1 MALSFSRWSAK
12 KGATP
17 SAEAKS
23 GSIAML
29 PFTPAPFFADK
40 NRAFWRL
47 QLVGWGGSALLRA
60 TANIANNAP
69 DKLVLTLIA
78 TVTGFSISLILSVV
92 YGKLINRRP
101 LVTWSVTA
109 LALAVAVVVSATIN
123 GWTLSLSQAS
133 GADTGLA
140 QTVLSVIYLDM
151 PLLGAWSALYYAI
164 NYYLQVEEQADR
176 LERLEAQATSAQ
188 LAMLRY
194 QLNPHFLFN
203 TLNSISTLV
212 LLKQTEPANAMLTRL
227 SGFLR
232 HTLVT
237 QPGGKVSV
245 AQEVETLKLYLDIE
259 RMRFEE
265 RLRTV
270 FKIEPAAA
278 KAGIPS
284 LLLQPLVENAIKYA
298 VSPQEEGARIS
309 LTAQVIG
316 NRLRITVADTGPGL
330 QGRPLVQRRYDNR
343 NAGSHTASTGLGL
356 ANIRDRLAQ
365 AYGEDHRFEIVTPPE
380 GGFTVI
386 IEIPYELHHEAEAVH
401 DAPAKPTTATTVS
414 DLPGERAMGTSA

>member
-1 MALSFSRWSAK
+1 MALPFTRRSTEQA
-12 KGATP
+12 ATQT
-17 SAEAKS
+17 ADAAVG
-23 GSIAML
+23 GSMAIL

-60 TANIANNAP
+60 TTNIAN
-69 DKLVLTLIA
+69 DKPQQLVLTLIA

-109 LALAVAVVVSATIN
+109 LALAVAVVISAIIN
-123 GWTLSLSQAS
+123 GWTLSLSQPGGETS
-133 GADTGLA
+133 FA
-140 QTVLSVIYLDM
+140 QTVLSVFYLDM
-151 PLLGAWSALYYAI
+151 PLLAAWSALYYAI

-232 HTLVT
+232 HTLVA

-265 RLRTV
+265 RLRTT
-270 FKIEPAAA
+270 FNIDDSTR
-278 KAGIPS
+278 AGLLPS

-298 VSPQEEGARIS
+298 VGTQESGAEITITTQLVGS
-309 LTAQVIG
+309 L
-316 NRLRITVADTGPGL
+316 LRITVSDTGPGL
-330 QGRPLVQRRYDNR
+330 QNTAADNR
-343 NAGSHTASTGLGL
+343 LSGVTFDGGEPVSTGVGL

-365 AYGEDHRFEIVTPPE
+365 AYGDRHRFEIIDPPE
-380 GGFTVI
+380 GGFTVL
-386 IEIPYELHHEAEAVH
+386 IEIPFERREP
-401 DAPAKPTTATTVS
+401 APA
-414 DLPGERAMGTSA
+414 SAAAARPALAAG

>member
-1 MALSFSRWSAK
+1 M
-12 KGATP
+12 T
-17 SAEAKS
+17 
-23 GSIAML
+23 
-29 PFTPAPFFADK
+29 
-40 NRAFWRL
+40 
-47 QLVGWGGSALLRA
+47 
-60 TANIANNAP
+60 NIANGKP
-69 DKLVLTLIA
+69 EQIVVTLIA

-101 LVTWSVTA
+101 LVTWGATA
-109 LALAVAVVVSATIN
+109 LALAISVTVSAMIN
-123 GWTLSLSQAS
+123 GWTLSISTGSEAS
-133 GADTGLA
+133 FA
-140 QTVLSVIYLDM
+140 QTVLSVFYIDM
-151 PLLGAWSALYYAI
+151 TLLGAWSALYYAV
-164 NYYLQVEEQADR
+164 NYYIQVEEQADR

-270 FKIEPAAA
+270 FKVETAAA
-278 KAGIPS
+278 QASIPS

-316 NRLRITVADTGPGL
+316 NRLRVTVADTGPGL
-330 QGRPLVQRRYDNR
+330 QGRPLVQRKYDSSEAR
-343 NAGSHTASTGLGL
+343 TGTVSTGVGL

-365 AYGEDHRFEIVTPPE
+365 AYGEDHRFDIETPPE
-380 GGFTVI
+380 GGFSVI
-386 IEIPYELHHEAEAVH
+386 IEIPFEPYEETAA
-401 DAPAKPTTATTVS
+401 DYAAAGKPAAATPVAN
-414 DLPGERAMGTSA
+414 LPGQRAMGTPA

>member
-1 MALSFSRWSAK
+1 VALPFTRR
-12 KGATP
+12 
-17 SAEAKS
+17 SAEKAATQKTDEAARA

-47 QLVGWGGSALLRA
+47 QLVGWSGAALLRA
-60 TANIANNAP
+60 TTNIANGKP
-69 DKLVLTLIA
+69 EQLVLTLIA
-78 TVTGFSISLILSVV
+78 TVTGFSISLILSVI
-92 YGKLINRRP
+92 YGKLINLRP

-109 LALAVAVVVSATIN
+109 VALAFAVVISAIIN
-123 GWTLSLSQAS
+123 GWTLSLSQQS
-133 GADTGLA
+133 GGETNFA
-140 QTVLSVIYLDM
+140 QTVLSVLYLDM
-151 PLLGAWSALYYAI
+151 PLLAAWSALYYAI
-164 NYYLQVEEQADR
+164 NYFLQVEEQADR

-270 FKIEPAAA
+270 FKIEPGAA

-316 NRLRITVADTGPGL
+316 NRLRMTVADTGPGL
-330 QGRPLVQRRYDNR
+330 QGRPLVQRRYDHR
-343 NAGSHTASTGLGL
+343 GAGHTASTGLGL

-365 AYGEDHRFEIVTPPE
+365 SYGEDHRFEIVTPPE
-380 GGFTVI
+380 GGFTVV
-386 IEIPYELHHEAEAVH
+386 IEVPYEVH
-401 DAPAKPTTATTVS
+401 RDAPHDTLEKPTAATTVS
-414 DLPGERAMGTSA
+414 DMPGERAMGTNA

>member
-1 MALSFSRWSAK
+1 MSN
-12 KGATP
+12 
-17 SAEAKS
+17 
-23 GSIAML
+23 L
-29 PFTPAPFFADK
+29 PFRPAPFFENKD
-40 NRAFWRL
+40 RAFWRL
-47 QLVGWGGSALLRA
+47 QFVGWGAAAFQRGMSAL
-60 TANIANNAP
+60 ANGQ
-69 DKLVLTLIA
+69 DLSFLVLVLIEA
-78 TVTGFSISLILSVV
+78 ITGFSISLVLSVI

-101 LVTWSVTA
+101 IITWSVTA
-109 LALAVAVVVSATIN
+109 VVLVTAVFVAAFIN
-123 GWTLSLSQAS
+123 GWAVSLQRGGTTGFLQLVLGLSYIHM
-133 GADTGLA
+133 T
-140 QTVLSVIYLDM
+140 
-151 PLLGAWSALYYAI
+151 LLGAWSALYYAI

-270 FKIEPAAA
+270 FKVEPAAA
-278 KAGIPS
+278 DASIPS

-316 NRLRITVADTGPGL
+316 NRLRVTVADTGPGAQATATTARVSDAL
-330 QGRPLVQRRYDNR
+330 S
-343 NAGSHTASTGLGL
+343 ASHNPVSTGVGL

-365 AYGEDHRFEIVTPPE
+365 AYGEEHRFEIETPPE

-386 IEIPYELHHEAEAVH
+386 IEIPYEPFQDSAAEIGSAVKPAT
-401 DAPAKPTTATTVS
+401 APSVATV
-414 DLPGERAMGTSA
+414 PGQRAMGTSA

>member
-1 MALSFSRWSAK
+1 M
-12 KGATP
+12 
-17 SAEAKS
+17 
-23 GSIAML
+23 AML
-29 PFTPAPFFADK
+29 PFTPTPFFADK

-47 QLVGWGGSALLRA
+47 QLVGWGGAALLRA
-60 TANIANNAP
+60 TANIANGMP
-69 DKLVLTLIA
+69 EKLVLTLIA

-232 HTLVT
+232 HTLVAH
-237 QPGGKVSV
+237 PGGKVSV

-270 FKIEPAAA
+270 FKVEPGAA
-278 KAGIPS
+278 KAAIPS

-309 LTAQVIG
+309 LTAQVLG
-316 NRLRITVADTGPGL
+316 NRLRMTVADTGPGL
-330 QGRPLVQRRYDNR
+330 QGRPLVQRRYDHR
-343 NAGSHTASTGLGL
+343 SDSPTASTGLGL

-365 AYGEDHRFEIVTPPE
+365 TYGDDHRFEIVTPPE

-386 IEIPYELHHEAEAVH
+386 IEVPFEIHRESEAAY
-401 DAPAKPTTATTVS
+401 DGTAKPTPVTTVTEM
-414 DLPGERAMGTSA
+414 PGERAMGTQA

>member
-1 MALSFSRWSAK
+1 VALPFTRR
-12 KGATP
+12 
-17 SAEAKS
+17 SAEKAATQTAEAARG

-29 PFTPAPFFADK
+29 PFAPAPFFADK
-40 NRAFWRL
+40 NQAFWRL

-60 TANIANNAP
+60 TTNIANNAP

-78 TVTGFSISLILSVV
+78 TVTGFSISLILSVI
-92 YGKLINRRP
+92 YGRLINRRP

-109 LALAVAVVVSATIN
+109 LALAMAVVISATIN
-123 GWTLSLSQAS
+123 GWTLSLSQAGGDAS
-133 GADTGLA
+133 FA
-140 QTVLSVIYLDM
+140 QTVLSVFYLDM
-151 PLLGAWSALYYAI
+151 PLLAAWSALYYAI

-232 HTLVT
+232 HTLVA

-270 FKIEPAAA
+270 FKIEPGAAR
-278 KAGIPS
+278 AGIPS

-316 NRLRITVADTGPGL
+316 GRLRMTVADTGPGL
-330 QGRPLVQRRYDNR
+330 QGLPLVQRRYDHR
-343 NAGSHTASTGLGL
+343 GADQTASTGLGL

-365 AYGEDHRFEIVTPPE
+365 TYGEDHRFEIVTPPE

-386 IEIPYELHHEAEAVH
+386 IEVPYELHREG
-401 DAPAKPTTATTVS
+401 DAAPDGPTKPTAATTVTEM
-414 DLPGERAMGTSA
+414 PGERAMGTSA

>member
-1 MALSFSRWSAK
+1 MAASPA
-12 KGATP
+12 A
-17 SAEAKS
+17 
-23 GSIAML
+23 GSMAML
-29 PFTPAPFFADK
+29 PFTPTPFFADK

-47 QLVGWGGSALLRA
+47 QLLGWGGYALQRA
-60 TANIANNAP
+60 VSTIANDQP
-69 DKLVLTLIA
+69 WDFLVLVLIT
-78 TVTGFSISLILSVV
+78 TVTGFSISVILSVI
-92 YGKLINRRP
+92 YGWLIKQRA
-101 LVTWSVTA
+101 LVTWSATVIV
-109 LALAVAVVVSATIN
+109 LAAAV
-123 GWTLSLSQAS
+123 SLYSFIDAWVLQLYY
-133 GADTGLA
+133 ADEQTGFA
-140 QTVLSVIYLDM
+140 QRFLGIFSYDLTV
-151 PLLGAWSALYYAI
+151 LGAWSALYYAI
-164 NYYLQVEEQADR
+164 NFFLQVEEQADR

-212 LLKQTEPANAMLTRL
+212 LLRQTEPANAMLTRL

-278 KAGIPS
+278 KASIPS

-316 NRLRITVADTGPGL
+316 NRLRVIVADTGPGSQAAVARVSDRL
-330 QGRPLVQRRYDNR
+330 AEGTV
-343 NAGSHTASTGLGL
+343 STGVGL

-365 AYGEDHRFEIVTPPE
+365 AYGDDHRFQIDNPPE
-380 GGFTVI
+380 GGFTVT
-386 IEIPYELHHEAEAVH
+386 IEIPYELHHDPEAARTALE
-401 DAPAKPTTATTVS
+401 KPTAPISVTST
-414 DLPGERAMGTSA
+414 PGQRALGTNA